1 MSKNQWVRD
10 HQLLGHAKNRVIFV
24 SHMTSAVGAF
34 LLYGFLALDPQH
46 DRALVVVGLIT
57 GIGCVASQFLKPKDG
72 WKEQVFLAISSL
84 ILTAAH
90 VFLVLNM
97 PTLFSPPAIF
107 SMTMI
112 VTTSLVGTT
121 RAGRI
126 VTGIAMTTFVV
137 SYFQHYGTG
146 AFQNLSNSD
155 AIYPLG
161 VLFGFLLTCF
171 VCNLSASAFRT
182 GMIETASKLT
192 EARAIAQ
199 SANDAKT
206 IFLANMSHEIRTPMN
221 GIMGMIDEV
230 LDRDLD
236 AHDRRDLE
244 VANRAAQSLL
254 GILNDI
260 LDFSKLQA
268 GELSVEAVPTKTIE
282 PFADVA
288 ALFTPAASAKGLS
301 LSFET
306 GSQLPPYVTLDPL
319 RVRQILSNLV
329 GNAVKFT
336 NDGSIQL
343 RLHYADQA
351 LEIEVRDTGIGIP
364 ENKLPMIFD
373 RFGQAQSSIE
383 RHYGGTG
390 LGLSISKQLVDAM
403 NGSIRVE
410 STIDQGTTFSITIP
424 AQPCSQPQGS
434 TEPQIVAEQE
444 DEFETPLR
452 ILVAEDNRVNQ
463 LVLTRFFERLG
474 HRATIVDDGDEAVEL
489 AGSVEFDVLIFDVG
503 MERMDGITAA
513 RIIQDSGGKNA
524 DTHLLLATAYSER
537 DLQNETDDVRINDIL
552 MKPLKFDDLRTALK
566 RARPS
571 GLAAVDADNSPRAV
585 VEHG

>member
-1 MSKNQWVRD
+1 MIKNPWVRE

-34 LLYGFLALDPQH
+34 LLYGLLALDPQY
-46 DRALVVVGLIT
+46 DRTVVVVGLMT
-57 GIGCVASQFLKPKDG
+57 GAGCISVLFLKPEDG
-72 WKEQVFLAISSL
+72 WKEQVFLGISSL
-84 ILTAAH
+84 IMTSAH
-90 VFLVLNM
+90 VYLVLRM
-97 PTLFSPPAIF
+97 PTLLSPPAIF
-107 SMTMI
+107 SLTMI
-112 VTTSLVGTT
+112 VSTTLVGTT

-126 VTGIAMTTFVV
+126 STGIAMTTYMVC
-137 SYFQHYGTG
+137 YFKHYGYG
-146 AFQNLSNSD
+146 AFQNLTD
-155 AIYPLG
+155 GEAIYPLG
-161 VLFGFLLTCF
+161 ILLGFLLASVACH
-171 VCNLSASAFRT
+171 LSASAFRT
-182 GMIETASKLT
+182 GMTETASKLT
-192 EARAIAQ
+192 EARASAQ

-268 GELSVEAVPTKTIE
+268 GELSVEAVSTKTTE
-282 PFADVA
+282 PFSDVA

-301 LSFET
+301 LSFEK
-306 GSQLPPYVTLDPL
+306 GSHIPPYVELDPL
-319 RVRQILSNLV
+319 RVRQVLSNLV

-336 NDGSIQL
+336 NEGSIHL
-343 RLHYADQA
+343 RLDYTNQA
-351 LEIEVRDTGIGIP
+351 LEVEVRDTGIGIP
-364 ENKLPMIFD
+364 QNKLPMIFD
-373 RFGQAQSSIE
+373 RFGQAQSSID

-403 NGSIRVE
+403 NGSIRAE
-410 STIDQGTTFSITIP
+410 STVDQGTKFFITIP
-424 AQPCSQPQGS
+424 VQPCAQPQEII
-434 TEPQIVAEQE
+434 EPQIAEEQE

-452 ILVAEDNRVNQ
+452 ILVAEDNQVNQ

-474 HRATIVDDGDEAVEL
+474 HRATIVDDGDEALEL
-489 AGSVEFDVLIFDVG
+489 AKSVEFDVLIFDVG

-513 RIIQDSGGKNA
+513 RLIQDSEGLNA
-524 DTHLLLATAYSER
+524 RTHTILATAYSEN
-537 DLQNETDDVRINDIL
+537 DLEGETDSVRINDIL

-571 GLAAVDADNSPRAV
+571 AQQAGATGDSARVMF
-585 VEHG
+585 EHG